1 MTLTALIDFANPHDR
16 AAPRL
21 RHAFDAP
28 REVLVAHALAEVRGV
43 LDAVHAAAQ
52 RGQWCVGHVRYEAAA
67 ALDAALQTHAA
78 DGPLAWFA
86 VYDAPLPW
94 PADGAADGDPA
105 ALVEWTGGPDRAGFD
120 AAFARIQ
127 QAIRAGEFY
136 QVNYT
141 APLTGSVR
149 QGSAAALFAA
159 LQRAQPGGYAARLA
173 AGPEQVL
180 SVSPELFFDWND
192 APGGGR
198 ILARPMKGTAARGAT
213 PEEDA
218 AQAAHL
224 RASPKERA
232 ENVMIVDLLRNDL
245 SRIAQPHSVRVP
257 ALFHTE
263 QLPTVWQMTS
273 DVQARTRAGIRLSDV
288 FAALFPCGS
297 VTGAPKV
304 RAMQMIRALESAPRG
319 IYCGAIGVVR
329 PAGAA
334 GPDGLHSVAATFNV
348 PIRTVVLRAGAD
360 GASTATCG
368 IGSGITSGATADAEW
383 NEWRHKRAFVERA
396 SAPFDLL
403 ETLAL
408 VDGQFRHRAEHLA
421 RLQGAAEH
429 FAVLFDAAAVQ
440 ASLQALANS
449 HPTAAWRVRLLLDG
463 RGQPRAEAFALQPT
477 PEPLRMQLA
486 GRPLPEAHGEFVRY
500 KTTRRAHYAAFAP
513 TTAGVFDTVLWNDA
527 GEITETTFG
536 NIALLLDGRWVTP
549 PLACGLLPG
558 VGRAVALREGR
569 LTEAVVRLQDLPRVQ
584 AWAFINSLRGW
595 LAAELVP

>member
-1 MTLTALIDFANPHDR
+1 MTLTAHIDFADPHDR
-16 AAPRL
+16 SAPRL
-21 RHAFDAP
+21 RQAFGAP
-28 REVLVAHALAEVRGV
+28 REVLQAHQLQDVRAV

-52 RGQWCVGHVRYEAAA
+52 RGHWCVGHVRYEAAA
-67 ALDAALQTHAA
+67 AFDAALQTHAA

-94 PADGAADGDPA
+94 PADGSADAADPA
-105 ALVEWTGGPDRAGFD
+105 AQVEWTGGPDRAGFD
-120 AAFARIQ
+120 AAIAHIQ
-127 QAIRAGEFY
+127 QAISAGELY

-141 APLTGSVR
+141 APLTGSLR

-159 LQRAQPGGYAARLA
+159 LQRAQPGGYAAHMA

-180 SVSPELFFDWND
+180 SVSPELFFDWHD

-213 PEEDA
+213 PADDA

-263 QLPTVWQMTS
+263 GLPTVWQMTS

-319 IYCGAIGVVR
+319 VYCGAVGVVR
-329 PAGAA
+329 PAGVA
-334 GPDGLHSVAATFNV
+334 GPDGLCSVAATFNV

-360 GASTATCG
+360 GATTATCG

-383 NEWRHKRAFVERA
+383 SEWRHKRAFVERA

-408 VDGQFRHRAEHLA
+408 VMASSATWPNTWRGCRARRRISMCRSTPLPCRLA
-421 RLQGAAEH
+421 CRRWQATTPPVPGACACCC
-429 FAVLFDAAAVQ
+429 APAA
-440 ASLQALANS
+440 S
-449 HPTAAWRVRLLLDG
+449 
-463 RGQPRAEAFALQPT
+463 PT
-477 PEPLRMQLA
+477 P
-486 GRPLPEAHGEFVRY
+486 RPLPCTPRPSRCACNWRAARCQRPMANSCATRPRAAR
-500 KTTRRAHYAAFAP
+500 TTPRWRPPRPVCSTPCCGTKRARSPKPRLATLPCCWTAAGLP
-513 TTAGVFDTVLWNDA
+513 P
-527 GEITETTFG
+527 
-536 NIALLLDGRWVTP
+536 RWP
-549 PLACGLLPG
+549 AACCP
-558 VGRAVALREGR
+558 
-569 LTEAVVRLQDLPRVQ
+569 
-584 AWAFINSLRGW
+584 AWAAPWPCARG
-595 LAAELVP
+595 A